1 MNQKPEK
8 NIVLIGFMG
17 CGKSSVAEMLG
28 NEWRMDVVEMDRMI
42 SEQQGLSIPEI
53 FDRFGEEY
61 FRDLETALLKK
72 LRGRHGCV
80 VSCGGGAP
88 LREENVSEMKK
99 IGQVILL
106 TASPET
112 IYART
117 SDSNDRPNLKNRK
130 SPEAIAELLE
140 QRRPK
145 YEAAADHIVAT
156 DGRTISDICEEILR
170 LAEIDE

>member
-117 SDSNDRPNLKNRK
+117 SDSNDRRQDHFRHLRRNTPPCGNR
-130 SPEAIAELLE
+130 
-140 QRRPK
+140 
-145 YEAAADHIVAT
+145 
-156 DGRTISDICEEILR
+156 
-170 LAEIDE
+170 